1 MNQAFN
7 INIEIKETQEQMLHY
22 LQKHWK
28 IFTAEGIFFII
39 LGSIA
44 IIVPQ
49 VFTVGIALFL
59 GWLLLIGGAFQV
71 ARALMM
77 INMPSFS
84 LWFFISILQ
93 LLIGYFLV
101 TDTMQGVMTLTLLLT
116 VFFALE
122 GLVKIYLAFM
132 MRPLAKWGW
141 VLFSGITALFLAI
154 LVWVGWPETA
164 TWVFG
169 LLLGINMIF
178 LGWSILSLSM
188 QHKPSV

>member
-1 MNQAFN
+1 MNQQFN
-7 INIEIKETQEQMLHY
+7 INIEIKETQEKMLNY
-22 LQKHWK
+22 LQQHWK

-59 GWLLLIGGAFQV
+59 GWLLLIGGAFQA
-71 ARALMM
+71 ARALTM

-101 TDTMQGVMTLTLLLT
+101 TDIMQGVMTLTLLLT
-116 VFFALE
+116 VFFAIE

-132 MRPLAKWGW
+132 MRPLAKWRW
-141 VLFSGITALFLAI
+141 ILFSGMTALFLAI
-154 LVWVGWPETA
+154 LVWIGWPGTA
-164 TWVFG
+164 TWLLG
-169 LLLGINMIF
+169 LLLGVNMIF
-178 LGWSILSLSM
+178 LGWSILSISLH
-188 QHKPSV
+188 HKPLV

>member
-164 TWVFG
+164 TWVLG

>member
-59 GWLLLIGGAFQV
+59 GWLLLIGGAFQA

-164 TWVFG
+164 TWVLG